1 MERQIP
7 IYFDTITV
15 SSPLERISSQNPN
28 LGRLKVRAFTK
39 YANRN
44 ASYIT
49 ESVAEQLIQSA
60 TSGSTPVIGFFD
72 PESQSWSSHTGPKL
86 ANAYGYV
93 ENFLGWE
100 PFTDTDG
107 ITRDYAVFS
116 VILFTDYFEEAKK
129 ILGENQS
136 MELDPTSIEGDWAE
150 IENQEYFVF
159 TKAKILGL
167 CVIGQ
172 HEPCFSVSAFFSKND
187 DLYNSQFEKFS
198 SLLSGL
204 KTLVEEADNEL
215 KGGEQP
221 MNELENIEVVE
232 ETSQEPEVV
241 EEFSNEEVVE
251 NTEETET
258 VVEVETENEVEVVEE
273 SNEPS
278 EYELLQQRYNELQ
291 EAFNELQTNY
301 NTVCEERAQFQQA
314 VNDAVNESNSLREQ
328 NATLQATVDAY
339 ASVAA
344 EQEVARKNELLDQY
358 SSLIDAA
365 EIDDARANINDF
377 SYEALESKL
386 AVSFANKQINKKQV
400 SRIPLAEQESAFAL
414 LMKNYRK

>member
-1 MERQIP
+1 M
-7 IYFDTITV
+7 
-15 SSPLERISSQNPN
+15 
-28 LGRLKVRAFTK
+28 
-39 YANRN
+39 
-44 ASYIT
+44 
-49 ESVAEQLIQSA
+49 
-60 TSGSTPVIGFFD
+60 
-72 PESQSWSSHTGPKL
+72 
-86 ANAYGYV
+86 
-93 ENFLGWE
+93 
-100 PFTDTDG
+100 
-107 ITRDYAVFS
+107 
-116 VILFTDYFEEAKK
+116 
-129 ILGENQS
+129 
-136 MELDPTSIEGDWAE
+136 AE

-258 VVEVETENEVEVVEE
+258 ETVVEVETENEVEVVEE

-278 EYELLQQRYNELQ
+278 EYELLQLHFLFQLQ
-291 EAFNELQTNY
+291 PRFRFRFPLY
-301 NTVCEERAQFQQA
+301 FQ
-314 VNDAVNESNSLREQ
+314 
-328 NATLQATVDAY
+328 
-339 ASVAA
+339 
-344 EQEVARKNELLDQY
+344 LL
-358 SSLIDAA
+358 LH
-365 EIDDARANINDF
+365 
-377 SYEALESKL
+377 
-386 AVSFANKQINKKQV
+386 
-400 SRIPLAEQESAFAL
+400 
-414 LMKNYRK
+414 